1 MGYEEYKAAGLS
13 FLIDAPGK
21 TKIFAPEYF
30 NEEQLEVARLAEEFV
45 KNDIFPIMERLE
57 AKEEGLLLS
66 MVKKSGELGLLSID
80 VPEKYEGAGMDKAT
94 SMLACEKLVPAGC
107 FAVALL
113 THTGIG
119 TLPLVY
125 FGTHELKQKYLP
137 GLSSG
142 ELIGCYGL
150 TETGSGSDA
159 LGAKTKAVLSGD
171 GTHYVLNGEKM
182 FITNAGIADICFV
195 FAKIDGDKFTGFV
208 VEMGWDGVSTGAE
221 EHKMG
226 IHGSSTRT
234 VVLEDVKV
242 PVGNLLGEIGKGH
255 RIAFNI
261 LNIGRFKL
269 GVGCLGAAKMVMEV
283 AAKYANERHQFKR
296 PISSFGA
303 IRGKL
308 AHMMARC
315 YALECMSYRT
325 AGLMDAAIET
335 IDKDADDAEEKV
347 IRAIEEY
354 AIEASIMKVYGS
366 ETLDYVADE
375 GVQIHGGYGYI
386 AEYVVERAYR
396 DSRINR
402 IFEGTNEI
410 NRLLIPGTMLKNTLK
425 GRFPMPARLKEIQAE
440 IADASKRPAPPS
452 GPLAD
457 RIHAVLL
464 AKRGALFA
472 CNLANEAHMMDIME
486 HKKGQTQMAML
497 DVADLIMES
506 YACDSVVARTLQL
519 TRDGGETKAAI
530 PLALMDL
537 YLAESLDRIR
547 SIGRRLVHNAS
558 PPEAAAGNV
567 GVFDSY
573 LTLLPANTH
582 DLQERIGAHL
592 VARERY
598 ALE

>member
-1 MGYEEYKAAGLS
+1 MGIDEYKAAGTS
-13 FLIDAPGK
+13 FLLDTPGK
-21 TKIFAPEYF
+21 VKIYAPEYF

-45 KNDIFPIMERLE
+45 ANDIFPIMDRLE
-57 AKEEGLLLS
+57 AKEEGLLLQ

-80 VPEKYEGAGMDKAT
+80 VPEKYDGAGMDKAT

-119 TLPLVY
+119 TLPLVF
-125 FGTHELKQKYLP
+125 FGTPELKQKYLP
-137 GLSSG
+137 GLASG

-159 LGAKTKAVLSGD
+159 LSAKTKAVLSDD
-171 GTHYVLNGEKM
+171 GSHYVLNGEKM

-195 FAKIDGDKFTGFV
+195 FAKIDGEKFTGFV

-242 PVGNLLGEIGKGH
+242 PVENLLGDIGKGH

-269 GVGCLGAAKMVMEV
+269 GVGCLGAAKMVMAES
-283 AAKYANERHQFKR
+283 AKYANERHQFKR

-303 IRGKL
+303 MRGKL
-308 AHMMARC
+308 AHMMTRC
-315 YALECMSYRT
+315 FALECMSYRT

-335 IDKDADDAEEKV
+335 IDKEAEGADEKV
-347 IRAIEEY
+347 IRAIEEF

-425 GRFPMPARLKEIQAE
+425 GRFPLPARLKEIQE
-440 IADASKRPAPPS
+440 ELADASRRPARPE

-457 RIHAVLL
+457 EIHAVELM
-464 AKRGALFA
+464 KRGVLMA
-472 CNLANEAHMMDIME
+472 CNVGNEAHMMDIME
-486 HKKGQTQMAML
+486 HKKGPTQMAML
-497 DVADLIMES
+497 DMADLIMET
-506 YACDSVVARTLQL
+506 YACDSVVARCLQL
-519 TRDGGETKAAI
+519 LAEKGEQKSGIA
-530 PLALMDL
+530 LAMMRL
-537 YLAESLDRIR
+537 YLSESLDRVR
-547 SIGRRLVHNAS
+547 SIGRRLVSNAS
-558 PPEAAAGNV
+558 PEKKLEANLAA
-567 GVFDSY
+567 FDSY
-573 LTLLPANTH
+573 VPFLPFNTH
-582 DLQERIGAHL
+582 DLQEQVGAH
-592 VARERY
+592 VVERERY
-598 ALE
+598 TLD